1 MVDSSGLR
9 RGQQTAN
16 ALFGNQASVLVGDF
30 LYSRAFQMMVEL
42 KELRILDVL
51 ANATNTIAE
60 GEVLQLMNCNNPDTN
75 EADYME
81 VIYRKTA
88 KLFEAGTRIGAILA
102 AQDETM
108 EQALVSY
115 GRHLGQAF
123 QLVDDA
129 LDYDATPE
137 EFGKNIGDDL
147 AEGKPTLPLIYAM
160 AHGSAAERHMI
171 REAIETGGTRNLTS
185 IQLAIETSG
194 GLRYTAERAREEVDI
209 AISAL
214 APLPPSKFRDG
225 LIEPRPVRHPPPL
238 LGRAST
244 LRGRVPISTTASG
257 GDVAVEIG
265 TRPRFVSSCA
275 RRLRGGAAAPASRAA
290 DSFLPLGVRHAVD
303 ELARRVQVDLEAA
316 LAGRL
321 DEPLAQAVAAEPRES
336 HELDVLHVLALVEV
350 TKQTAEHRR
359 LELGLL
365 ALAESARV
373 IRVLLPLMCSS
384 LRSPACAALITR
396 CRRPAPPR

>member
-1 MVDSSGLR
+1 MDLAETRPAVPSLDALRATVGDDWGDVNRVIVRRLGSDVALVNQVAHHIIHNGGKRLRPLAVLLAARACGCNGQNYVMAAAIIEFIHTATLLHDDVVDSSGLR
-9 RGQQTAN
+9 RGRQTAN

-42 KELRILDVL
+42 KELRILDVM

-60 GEVLQLMNCNNPDTN
+60 GEVLQLMNCNNPDTT

-102 AQDETM
+102 GQDETL
-108 EQALVSY
+108 EQALVKY

-194 GLRYTAERAREEVDI
+194 GLRYTAERARAEVETAI
-209 AISAL
+209 AAL
-214 APLPPSKFRDG
+214 APLPASKYRDG
-225 LIEPRPVRHPPPL
+225 LV
-238 LGRAST
+238 
-244 LRGRVPISTTASG
+244 
-257 GDVAVEIG
+257 
-265 TRPRFVSSCA
+265 
-275 RRLRGGAAAPASRAA
+275 
-290 DSFLPLGVRHAVD
+290 
-303 ELARRVQVDLEAA
+303 ELAQFSIQRRY
-316 LAGRL
+316 
-321 DEPLAQAVAAEPRES
+321 
-336 HELDVLHVLALVEV
+336 
-350 TKQTAEHRR
+350 
-359 LELGLL
+359 
-365 ALAESARV
+365 
-373 IRVLLPLMCSS
+373 
-384 LRSPACAALITR
+384 
-396 CRRPAPPR
+396 